1 MKNQRSIL
9 SVILSGAETV
19 IGIAMVGSVKLWA
32 PVCQAM
38 LELASGKQ
46 VHMKCFYTGQAL
58 VLLGL
63 LLIVNGIA
71 QFLLNRRL
79 FGGVISA
86 MIGVLAILL
95 VSGSPLGIGICLKA
109 EMACHAT
116 ASWARLLGGAAIV
129 AGAASIFTGA
139 KSELN

>member
-9 SVILSGAETV
+9 GAILSGAETV
-19 IGIAMVGSVKLWA
+19 IGIAMAGSVKLWA
-32 PVCQAM
+32 PVCPAM

-46 VHMKCFYTGQAL
+46 VHMKCFYTGQTL

-71 QFLLNRRL
+71 QFLLNRKL

-86 MIGVLAILL
+86 MIGALAILL

-109 EMACHAT
+109 EMACHVT

-129 AGAASIFTGA
+129 AGAASIFAGA